1 MKKKKIVK
9 EESKPAP
16 QATGRLKLYA
26 ARRGRIS
33 RRQDTV
39 GEAAAPIKEHAD
51 SKGELGN
58 ERRWQKRTCSF
69 CGVSRIHENDHFC
82 PYNYINGDF
91 NLSTCRARCQPGK
104 HPLLLASSSGSGS
117 GSHHLLRRLVRV
129 TNVALSTIP
138 GESDLCRLFRRFG
151 PLVGSNLTSM
161 SLHDPVG
168 FGWVVFESREH
179 AEEAIDKLNGHL
191 VGDRKLRVD
200 WVYPQT

>member
-1 MKKKKIVK
+1 MAGRRQRKKKKKRDTRAATMKKKIVK

-16 QATGRLKLYA
+16 Q
-26 ARRGRIS
+26 
-33 RRQDTV
+33 
-39 GEAAAPIKEHAD
+39 
-51 SKGELGN
+51 GN

-82 PYNYINGDF
+82 PYNYINGAF
-91 NLSTCRARCQPGK
+91 SLSTCRARCQPGK
-104 HPLLLASSSGSGS
+104 HPLLLPSSSSSGSGS

-129 TNVALSTIP
+129 TNVPLSAIP
-138 GESDLCRLFRRFG
+138 GESDLCRLFGRFG

-168 FGWVVFESREH
+168 FGWVAFESREH